1 MSHFIGLN
9 RDPNPLVFLI
19 IIFVLLSQAR
29 KSTEV
34 LVSDLKFPVD
44 DKFYG
49 DNRAIALL
57 KKAVEKINK

>member
-44 DKFYG
+44 DIFYG